1 VLYKKDQKTY
11 INKLITKS
19 SFDSIAIEIT
29 KPDFFKYPFAF
40 DPLEAKIS
48 PAVNIPP
55 HIKDDEIVLK
65 GLTPKNY
72 KLNISN
78 THGKTLETKIEIKRD
93 FTLLL
98 NIIGLI
104 LLSTLISS
112 FFIKRHKYLE
122 REKSKINQ
130 RISALQLS
138 SLQSQMNPHFIFNS
152 LGAIQY
158 FIQTNNIEKADDYLS
173 NFAQLMRMILEASKS
188 KFISLKNE
196 IKLMDLYIS
205 LEEVRF
211 ESMFNYKIDID
222 PRIDLE
228 FNIPPMIIQPYI
240 ENAVNHGLYNLKDK
254 EGKLELSLLYIDGN
268 TIEVKIR
275 DNGIGRK
282 KATELR
288 NKNHKSRG
296 MQIVNERI
304 ETFNNTERFSV
315 NVEIYDHEGDD
326 NNSLGTEVIIRCTD
340 FEA

>member
-1 VLYKKDQKTY
+1 MDTSFNIIKKYYAQDGLPNAEFNSRSFTKNDKGELILGSINGVLVFDPNITKNWKNTSGLFINGKVLYQVDQKTY
-11 INKLITKS
+11 VSILNTKS
-19 SFDSIAIEIT
+19 SFDSIAIEII
-29 KPDFFKYPFAF
+29 KPDFFKYPFEF

-48 PAVNIPP
+48 PTVNIPP
-55 HIKDDEIVLK
+55 LIKNDEIVLK

-122 REKSKINQ
+122 KEKSKINQ

-196 IKLMDLYIS
+196 IKLLD
-205 LEEVRF
+205 
-211 ESMFNYKIDID
+211 
-222 PRIDLE
+222 
-228 FNIPPMIIQPYI
+228 
-240 ENAVNHGLYNLKDK
+240 
-254 EGKLELSLLYIDGN
+254 
-268 TIEVKIR
+268 
-275 DNGIGRK
+275 
-282 KATELR
+282 
-288 NKNHKSRG
+288 
-296 MQIVNERI
+296 
-304 ETFNNTERFSV
+304 
-315 NVEIYDHEGDD
+315 
-326 NNSLGTEVIIRCTD
+326 
-340 FEA
+340 